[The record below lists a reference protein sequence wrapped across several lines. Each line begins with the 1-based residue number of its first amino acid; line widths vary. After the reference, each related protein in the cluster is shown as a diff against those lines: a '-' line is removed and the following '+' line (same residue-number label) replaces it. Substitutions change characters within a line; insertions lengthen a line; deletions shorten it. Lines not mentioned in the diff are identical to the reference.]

1 LSSKIE
7 IKVPREL
14 RERMERFSHVDWN
27 RELRE
32 FVEARLRTLEFLQ
45 VLDEVK
51 ERAKKRVVKTDSTT
65 LIREDRE
72 GR

>member
-1 LSSKIE
+1 MSSKIE